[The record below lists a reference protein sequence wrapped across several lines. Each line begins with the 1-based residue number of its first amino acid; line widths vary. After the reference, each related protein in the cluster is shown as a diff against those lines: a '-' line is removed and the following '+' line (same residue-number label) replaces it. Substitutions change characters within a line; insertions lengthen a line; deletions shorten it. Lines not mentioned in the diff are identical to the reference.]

1 MPFVVRGPGI
11 AALPEGIQVATS
23 HVDVLPT
30 LLGLAGIDETIA
42 ATVVGADHVETHP
55 LVGRDLSPLLR
66 GEVTHDAVD
75 APVYFMTDDDIS
87 RGDRQQNIATREPYD
102 AVAGPARVES
112 VIARIASG
120 PAGEPELWKLTR
132 YFAEIDDDSG
142 CEWEL
147 HNLFRDPEEREDLAA
162 DPVDLPREFDAM
174 QAVLGLT
181 RDRKRL
187 TPRFTTQS

>member
-1 MPFVVRGPGI
+1 M
-11 AALPEGIQVATS
+11 
-23 HVDVLPT
+23 
-30 LLGLAGIDETIA
+30 
-42 ATVVGADHVETHP
+42 
-55 LVGRDLSPLLR
+55 
-66 GEVTHDAVD
+66 
-75 APVYFMTDDDIS
+75 
-87 RGDRQQNIATREPYD
+87 
-102 AVAGPARVES
+102 
-112 VIARIASG
+112 IARIASG

-147 HNLFRDPEEREDLAA
+147 HNLSRDPEEREDLAT
-162 DPVDLPREFDAM
+162 DPPREFDAM